1 MSQNWDELGLRENN
15 NRTLSLLSLFWPMAR
30 TLLLCPGQPSCC
42 SLAKWANICN
52 VLHHYHIP
60 CVTEGVLHINM
71 SHGLEA
77 NPTIIRSALQ
87 LWARRRLIQALF
99 ERLAALETDGACS
112 ARSIPGLSQV
122 RLPVLRENLEGFVHV
137 SIMFLMFAGKWVEM
151 KLTSYS
157 IYIDG
162 HCSCKNILSSNM
174 FFCSMGSFQ

>member
-60 CVTEGVLHINM
+60 CVPEGVLHINM

-112 ARSIPGLSQV
+112 ARSIPGKASSLAGKSW
-122 RLPVLRENLEGFVHV
+122 RFCACFYHV
-137 SIMFLMFAGKWVEM
+137 SHVCRQVGWDEINL
-151 KLTSYS
+151 L
-157 IYIDG
+157 
-162 HCSCKNILSSNM
+162 
-174 FFCSMGSFQ
+174 